1 MTTEEANKPVILVTA
16 GSAGLGAAASRLFAR
31 NGYRV
36 AVNYNS
42 NAERADKLVGELSSS
57 SSSSSSSFS
66 SSGGE
71 DFVAIRADLASRDD
85 VVRLVKETVER
96 LGGKG
101 GRLDAIFS

>member
-57 SSSSSSSFS
+57 SSSSFS

>member
-42 NAERADKLVGELSSS
+42 NAERADKLVGELSF

>member
-57 SSSSSSSFS
+57 SSSSSFS